1 MNIILVSGRLAKA
14 RTITLG
20 LPQFVL
26 LGLGMLVSVLALA
39 SAINYVMLRFA
50 AELNIPY
57 LQSILR
63 SAQQE
68 QHAKTESYLRENLN
82 AMAVRLGQMQAQLVR
97 LDTLGERLA
106 KLAGFKPQDLV
117 FSELPARG
125 GAVSSLPPQ
134 DLSLGD
140 FTRQLDLL
148 TRQVDDRG
156 DKLGVLESLFTLDSA
171 KKKLVPTMLPVEGGW
186 YSSNFGWRID
196 PFTGQRAFHEGI
208 DVMAEHGTAIRAAA
222 GGVVVFS
229 DVHPQYGNMVEIDH
243 GNGLIT
249 RYAHA
254 SKRLVKVGDVIVR
267 GVKIGEVGKTG
278 RATGTHLHFEVRQRG
293 APVNPAQFLRLPS

>member
-57 LQSILR
+57 LQSILL

-148 TRQVDDRG
+148 TRQMDDRG

>member
-1 MNIILVSGRLAKA
+1 MNIILVSERLAKA

-57 LQSILR
+57 LQSILL

-125 GAVSSLPPQ
+125 GAVSSLPSQ

-140 FTRQLDLL
+140 FTRQLDML

-171 KKKLVPTMLPVEGGW
+171 KKKLRP
-186 YSSNFGWRID
+186 D
-196 PFTGQRAFHEGI
+196 H
-208 DVMAEHGTAIRAAA
+208 AA
-222 GGVVVFS
+222 GGGRVVLLEFRLAHRS
-229 DVHPQYGNMVEIDH
+229 VH
-243 GNGLIT
+243 
-249 RYAHA
+249 R
-254 SKRLVKVGDVIVR
+254 
-267 GVKIGEVGKTG
+267 
-278 RATGTHLHFEVRQRG
+278 
-293 APVNPAQFLRLPS
+293 PAGIS

>member
-1 MNIILVSGRLAKA
+1 MNIILVSERLAKA

-57 LQSILR
+57 LQSILL